1 MNMNKFE
8 QGTCRPLNAGT
19 PPLARAQIDAGLAQL
34 PGWEHKD
41 GAIGKTFAF
50 GSYADTIAFVNGVA
64 AIAQREDHHP
74 DMLVCYDKCRV
85 AYRTHSVGG
94 ISENDF
100 ICAAKVEALCRI

>member
-1 MNMNKFE
+1 MNMSKPDL
-8 QGTCRPLNAGT
+8 GTCRPLPAGT
-19 PPLARAQIDAGLAQL
+19 PSLAQAQIDASLAQL

-41 GAIGKTFAF
+41 GAIGKTFSF
-50 GSYADTIAFVNGVA
+50 GNYAETIAFVNGVA
-64 AIAQREDHHP
+64 GIAQREDHHP
-74 DMLVCYDKCRV
+74 DMLVGYDTCRV